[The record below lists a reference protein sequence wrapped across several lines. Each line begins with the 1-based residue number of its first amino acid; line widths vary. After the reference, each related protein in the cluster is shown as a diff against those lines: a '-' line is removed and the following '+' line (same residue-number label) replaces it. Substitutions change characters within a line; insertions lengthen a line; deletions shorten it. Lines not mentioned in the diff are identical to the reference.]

1 MTAPR
6 WTSSRAY
13 PREWRSPGNPDT
25 VSRTNQFVRVLGEIK
40 SFNNKRSVTAAAI
53 RPLTDHNEYL
63 FHQLEVIYVHLQ
75 LSKGSGVRRTQRHE
89 GEMGLTRADQGRS
102 RYGP

>member
-40 SFNNKRSVTAAAI
+40 SFNNKRSITAASMH
-53 RPLTDHNEYL
+53 LLQDHNEYL
-63 FHQLEVIYVHLQ
+63 FHQLEVIHTHLV
-75 LSKGSGVRRTQRHE
+75 LAKASGSVRVPR
-89 GEMGLTRADQGRS
+89 
-102 RYGP
+102 